1 MAYGSHSA
9 SAMRALWLVIIF
21 TACTSNV
28 PGDSDSSVGFGDQVD
43 EGWTS
48 VGYGVEYQQ
57 QNAGSAFLIVY
68 GGYQAEI
75 SWSSAWATELVDVML
90 GSAGI
95 GHVFGRVYAVQGPE
109 DPGYDAKEIGNSK
122 LRAHLAT
129 IDDGVSPIIVV
140 AHSSGVFVAHELLDQ
155 LYNAGQDDV
164 LARIS
169 YANLDG
175 GGTGLTDDIVASL
188 GQITFAY
195 AHDPTLD
202 DGYSENHD
210 SAIELGADYAPKAT
224 TFEVTVPNTG
234 CDDGAGW
241 CLHDVLITHRPH
253 DPTYYD
259 LADDY
264 TDFDNRTPTTE
275 YLDQFLS
282 AK

>member
-1 MAYGSHSA
+1 MARGSQTA
-9 SAMRALWLVIIF
+9 SAMRAAIFVIIF

-28 PGDSDSSVGFGDQVD
+28 PGDSDSTVDVGDEVD
-43 EGWTS
+43 PGWTS

-75 SWSSAWATELVDVML
+75 TWSAGWATELVDAML
-90 GSAGI
+90 GSAG
-95 GHVFGRVYAVQGPE
+95 FGRVYAVQGPE

-122 LRAHLAT
+122 LRAHLKT
-129 IDDGVSPIIVV
+129 IDDGVSQIIVV
-140 AHSSGVFVAHELLDQ
+140 AHSSGVFVAHELLGQ
-155 LYNAGQDDV
+155 LYNAGQTDV
-164 LARIS
+164 LSRIS
-169 YANLDG
+169 YASLDG
-175 GGTGLTDDIVASL
+175 GGTGLDDDIVASL

-210 SAIELGADYAPKAT
+210 AAIDLGEEYAPKAT
-224 TFEVTVPNTG
+224 TFEVTVPDTG

-241 CLHDVLITHRPH
+241 CLHDVLVTHRPH
-253 DPTYYD
+253 DPDFYD

-264 TDFDNRTPTTE
+264 TDFVNRTPTTE
-275 YLDQFLS
+275 ELVQFLS
-282 AK
+282 TK

>member
-1 MAYGSHSA
+1 MARGSQTA
-9 SAMRALWLVIIF
+9 SAMRAATFVIIF

-28 PGDSDSSVGFGDQVD
+28 PGDSDSSVDVGDEVD
-43 EGWTS
+43 PGWTS

-57 QNAGSAFLIVY
+57 MNAGSAFLIAY
-68 GGYQAEI
+68 GGYSAKI
-75 SWSSAWATELVDVML
+75 SYSAAWSNELVDVTL
-90 GSAGI
+90 GANG
-95 GHVFGRVYAVQGPE
+95 FGRIYAVQGPE

-140 AHSSGVFVAHELLDQ
+140 AHSSGVFVAHELLGQ
-155 LYNAGQDDV
+155 LYNAGSMDI
-164 LARIS
+164 LSRIS
-169 YANLDG
+169 YACLDG
-175 GGTGLTDDIVASL
+175 GGTGLDDDIVASL
-188 GQITFAY
+188 GQVTFAY

-210 SAIELGADYAPKAT
+210 AAIDLGEEYAPKAT
-224 TFEVTVPNTG
+224 TFEVTVPSTG

-253 DPTYYD
+253 DPSFYD

-264 TDFDNRTPTTE
+264 TDFVNRPVTTE

-282 AK
+282 MK

>member
-1 MAYGSHSA
+1 
-9 SAMRALWLVIIF
+9 MRALVFVIIF
-21 TACTSNV
+21 TACATNI
-28 PGDSDSSVGFGDQVD
+28 PGESDNSVDVGDQVD
-43 EGWTS
+43 SGWTS

-75 SWSSAWATELVDVML
+75 TWSAGWATELVNVML
-90 GSAGI
+90 GAND
-95 GHVFGRVYAVQGPE
+95 FGRIYAVQGPE

-122 LRAHLAT
+122 LRRHLAT

-155 LYNAGQDDV
+155 LDAAGSTNI
-164 LARIS
+164 LSRIS
-169 YANLDG
+169 YACLDG
-175 GGTGLTDDIVASL
+175 GGTGLDDQIIAEL
-188 GQITFAY
+188 GQVTFAY

-210 SAIELGADYAPKAT
+210 AAIDLGEEYAPKAT

-234 CDDGAGW
+234 CDNGAGW
-241 CLHDVLITHRPH
+241 CLHDVMVTHRPH
-253 DPTYYD
+253 DPTFYD

-264 TDFDNRTPTTE
+264 TDFVNRPVTTE
-275 YLDQFLS
+275 YLAQFLS